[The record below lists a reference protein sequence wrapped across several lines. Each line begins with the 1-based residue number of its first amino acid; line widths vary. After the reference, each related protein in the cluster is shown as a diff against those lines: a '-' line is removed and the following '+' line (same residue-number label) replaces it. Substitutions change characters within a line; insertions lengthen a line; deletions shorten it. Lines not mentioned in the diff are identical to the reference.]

1 MPKVGS
7 KSFPYT
13 KEGEQ
18 EAAAYAAGT
27 GQEVVNDDSYGY
39 ARGGEVEGNYS
50 PDKEFLKSFVDAIG
64 TFESKGKAPNEE
76 WLDVVMQVNPADYA
90 GFSGG
95 EDFAEEIQRI
105 QRDYSHLDRYKE
117 KGMQRGGHVGF
128 GF

>member
-1 MPKVGS
+1 
-7 KSFPYT
+7 
-13 KEGEQ
+13 
-18 EAAAYAAGT
+18 
-27 GQEVVNDDSYGY
+27 
-39 ARGGEVEGNYS
+39 
-50 PDKEFLKSFVDAIG
+50 
-64 TFESKGKAPNEE
+64 
-76 WLDVVMQVNPADYA
+76 MQVNPADYA